1 MTRRLALVGLVLT
14 ATTSAADLD
23 VLRSKLAEVRA
34 ARLAR
39 AHRSVSARAE
49 AVGVTG
55 TGSGAEGPSAAA
67 REVTAPVAVPVGPA
81 GEDRA
86 FDADE
91 ALHYARDQSYVLQ
104 QLELERRAAEELRG
118 AAGTYPELRVK
129 AELNRNL
136 RDLDSFPEEPYLG
149 LSQPWDLFGNR
160 RASRRVAGKD
170 VELARLAIEGFEQR
184 LRYDVLSGFRRL
196 QYREADLRAANFSV
210 RLAVSF
216 LRVARLRRDAGTV
229 PDLDVIRGEAEL
241 YKARAGRKAAEV
253 ALLEARAALG
263 RIMGMESWEAL
274 RVSGELGLFRLKSS
288 ADSLIGLARVRRVD
302 LESLA
307 VAAAR
312 LRGQEDV
319 ARRRRLP
326 TLRLQA
332 ATKDDPGRRSARW
345 GGLALEMPFWHGRV
359 GHERRALELKAKAVE
374 QDLLDRQRRMRIRIG
389 EGVATVRKAY
399 EQLAVLQ
406 FQEIPKNARQL
417 ATVERGYRAGGLGN
431 LAVLEA
437 QRRVIDVI
445 ERYLSALHDY
455 HQARLALMRET
466 GMADVV
472 VDPVESSRYVKTWLY
487 EEG

>member
-1 MTRRLALVGLVLT
+1 MTRRLALLGLAL
-14 ATTSAADLD
+14 AAAAPAADLD
-23 VLRSKLAEVRA
+23 ALRAKLEGIRA
-34 ARLAR
+34 ARMKR
-39 AHRSVSARAE
+39 AAG

-55 TGSGAEGPSAAA
+55 TGSGAEVPSPAALA
-67 REVTAPVAVPVGPA
+67 ADPRPAPAAGPA

-86 FDADE
+86 FDMGE
-91 ALHYARDQSYVLQ
+91 ALTYARDQSYVLQ
-104 QLELERRAAEELRG
+104 QLELELRAAEELRG
-118 AAGTYPELRVK
+118 AAGTYPALRVS
-129 AELNRNL
+129 AALNRDL
-136 RDLDSFPEEPYLG
+136 RDLDAYPEEPYAG
-149 LSQPWDLFGNR
+149 VTQPWDLFGNR

-184 LRYDVLSGFRRL
+184 LRYEVLSGFRRL
-196 QYREADLRAANFSV
+196 QYREAALRAASFSV

-241 YKARAGRKAAEV
+241 YKAQANRKAAEV
-253 ALLEARAALG
+253 ALLQARASLG
-263 RIMGMESWEAL
+263 RVMGLEAWAAL
-274 RVSGELGLFRLKSS
+274 DVAGELGLFRLKSS
-288 ADSLIGLARVRRVD
+288 ADDLVSLARVRRVD

-326 TLRLQA
+326 TLAVQLQ
-332 ATKDDPGRRSARW
+332 TKDDPGRRSSRW
-345 GGLALEMPFWHGRV
+345 GGLALSMPFWHGRV
-359 GHERRALELKAKAVE
+359 GHERRALELRAQAVE

-389 EGVATVRKAY
+389 EGVAAVRKTY

-417 ATVERGYRAGGLGN
+417 QTVERGYRAGGLGN

-455 HQARLALMRET
+455 HQARLSLMRET
-466 GMADVV
+466 GMAEVV
-472 VDPVESSRYVKTWLY
+472 VDPVESSRYVRAWLY
-487 EEG
+487 EEE